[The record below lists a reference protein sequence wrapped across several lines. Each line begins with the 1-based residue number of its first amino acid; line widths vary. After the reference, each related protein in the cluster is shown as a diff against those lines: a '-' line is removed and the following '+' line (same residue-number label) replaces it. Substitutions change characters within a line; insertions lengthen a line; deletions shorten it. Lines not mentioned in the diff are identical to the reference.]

1 MIARASIRVV
11 DVINRLALVV
21 LSCFIVSCGA
31 HILGDE
37 GEWLGET
44 IGRAADQL
52 RHSTDTVLV
61 ISYAPVSGVNQR
73 YSIGI
78 GRSVWCP
85 KPPCFENQGA
95 LTVEVERG
103 RHGSTTYHMR
113 FVAVP
118 KPLEIQKAGEATQLV
133 LRKNGDVIELVA
145 LR

>member
-1 MIARASIRVV
+1 MIARASAV
-11 DVINRLALVV
+11 DAISRFALTV
-21 LSCFIVSCGA
+21 LSCFIVGCGA

-37 GEWLGET
+37 GEWLGER

-52 RHSTDTVLV
+52 RHSTDAESV
-61 ISYAPVSGVNQR
+61 ISYAPESGVNQR

-103 RHGSTTYHMR
+103 RHGSTTYHMT

-118 KPLEIQKAGEATQLV
+118 KPLEIQKTGEETQLV
-133 LRKNGDVIELVA
+133 LRKNGSVIELVA

>member
-1 MIARASIRVV
+1 MVSIM
-11 DVINRLALVV
+11 LGCCL
-21 LSCFIVSCGA
+21 VSCGV

-37 GEWLGET
+37 GEWLGER
-44 IGRAADQL
+44 IGVAADKL
-52 RHSTDTVLV
+52 RHSGQAELV
-61 ISYAPVSGVNQR
+61 VSYAPESGINQR

-78 GRSVWCP
+78 GKSVWCP
-85 KPPCFENQGA
+85 RPPCYENQGA

-118 KPLEIQKAGEATQLV
+118 KPLEIHKVGEATAIV
-133 LRKNGDVIELVA
+133 LRKNGDSIELVE